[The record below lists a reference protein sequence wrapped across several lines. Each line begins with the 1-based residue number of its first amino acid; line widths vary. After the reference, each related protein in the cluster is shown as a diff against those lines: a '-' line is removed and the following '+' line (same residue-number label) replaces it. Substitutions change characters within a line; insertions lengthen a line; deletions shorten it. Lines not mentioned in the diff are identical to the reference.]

1 MNMQCREF
9 YNYAGQWMEGER
21 LPEAVAHLE
30 SCPVCHGLIADLETI
45 RTETTSWVAEEIDPP
60 AHLWVSLR
68 EQLEAEGLIHEEKE
82 TSWLAQFF
90 PTAVRPALA
99 GAYLV
104 LLLVAAGLVGIQSE
118 IRPTGGR
125 ELGGAPPEI
134 ASLESEL
141 RRVESRMVRE
151 IGKHDPAVV
160 APYKK
165 SLAIVDNFIALCEK
179 SVREDPQNDLAREYL
194 YGAYQQKAELLAT
207 MLERGV
213 IAE

>member
-1 MNMQCREF
+1 MQCREF
-9 YNYAGQWMEGER
+9 YNYAEQWMEGER
-21 LPEAVAHLE
+21 LPEAEGHLE
-30 SCPVCHGLIADLETI
+30 SCPACRVLVADLEAI
-45 RTETTSWVAEEIDPP
+45 RAEATSWTAEEIDPP
-60 AHLWVSLR
+60 DYVWNLLR
-68 EQLEAEGLIHEEKE
+68 AQLESEGLIHEEKE
-82 TSWLAQFF
+82 TSWLSQLF

-99 GAYLV
+99 GAYLA
-104 LLLVAAGLVGIQSE
+104 LLLVAAGLMGIESE
-118 IRPTGGR
+118 IRPGGGR
-125 ELGGAPPEI
+125 ELGGAPPEV

-141 RRVESRMVRE
+141 QRVENRMVRE
-151 IGKHDPAVV
+151 FGNQDPAVI

-213 IAE
+213 MAE